1 MLSGGRRCLLQQVT
15 MAVHRSLYTP
25 EFSASSF
32 LVQDSR
38 DLYLRLLGHVRP
50 HWKGFVLALA
60 ATALAAA
67 TDPLFP
73 ALMKPLLDKGFG
85 QQGNDWMAWLPLA
98 IVGIFI
104 LRGIASFLAS
114 YGMSWVANRV
124 IMDLRQLMFERLM
137 RLPTTY
143 FDANPSSVPATRIA
157 YDVNNVAMAAT
168 STLTVVIRD
177 SLSVLGLVGWLLYLN
192 WKLTLI
198 SLAVIPLIGFIIRGF
213 SARLRRLSL
222 AAQDGMAQMNQVL
235 HESIKGQKVV
245 KIFGGEAHATSRFG
259 KVNNALRG
267 YSMRQGLA
275 AAAITPLT
283 QILASIALA
292 IVVYVAL
299 QQSASNETTVGSFVS
314 FITAM
319 LLLLAP
325 LKHLADINAPL
336 QRGLAAAESVF
347 RMLDETAEVDSGTV
361 ALGHAR
367 GVIEFTGVS
376 LRYAGA
382 ERDALTRI
390 DLHIRPGETVAL
402 VGPSGGGKS
411 SLVNLVPRFYH
422 PGGGQI
428 RIDGHDIETLTLQSL
443 RAGIAHVSQDV
454 FLFDDTIA
462 ANIAYGGR
470 RGAGRAEIEAAARA
484 ANALEFIEQL
494 PEGFD
499 TLIGENGGR
508 LSGGQRQR
516 LAIARAILK
525 DAPILI
531 LDEATSALDNE
542 SERQVQ
548 AALEELMRGRTTL
561 VIAHRLSTIE
571 RADRI
576 VVLSNGRIA
585 EIGSHNE
592 LLAAAG
598 LYSHLYKLQFETND

>member
-1 MLSGGRRCLLQQVT
+1 M
-15 MAVHRSLYTP
+15 
-25 EFSASSF
+25 
-32 LVQDSR
+32 QDSR

-50 HWKGFVLALA
+50 HWKGFVLTLA

-85 QQGNDWMAWLPLA
+85 QGANDWMNWLPLA
-98 IVGIFI
+98 IVGIFV
-104 LRGIASFLAS
+104 LRGVAGFLAS

-124 IMDLRQLMFERLM
+124 ITDLRQLMFERLM
-137 RLPTTY
+137 RLPTSY

-157 YDVNNVAMAAT
+157 YDVNGVAMAAT
-168 STLTVVIRD
+168 STLTVLIRD
-177 SLSVLGLVGWLLYLN
+177 SLSVLGLVSWLLYLN

-213 SARLRRLSL
+213 SSRLRRLSL
-222 AAQDGMAQMNQVL
+222 AAQEGMAQMNQVL

-245 KIFGGEAHATSRFG
+245 KIFGGEAHATSHFA

-267 YSMRQGLA
+267 YAMRQGLA

-292 IVVYVAL
+292 IVVYVAV
-299 QQSASNETTVGSFVS
+299 QQSVSNETTVGSFVS

-347 RMLDETAEVDSGTV
+347 HMLDETSEIDAGKVD
-361 ALGHAR
+361 LGHAR
-367 GVIEFTGVS
+367 GVIEFGAVS
-376 LRYAGA
+376 LRYAVG
-382 ERDALTRI
+382 ERDALARI
-390 DLHIRPGETVAL
+390 ELSIRPGETVAL

-422 PGGGQI
+422 PTSGQI
-428 RIDGHDIETLTLQSL
+428 RIDGHDIETLTLESL
-443 RAGIAHVSQDV
+443 RANIAHVGQDV

-462 ANIAYGGR
+462 ANIAYGGKR
-470 RGAGRAEIEAAARA
+470 NAKPVEIEAAARA

-494 PEGFD
+494 PEGFN

-548 AALEELMRGRTTL
+548 AALEELMHGRTTL

-571 RADRI
+571 RSDRI
-576 VVLSNGRIA
+576 VVLSHGRIA
-585 EIGSHNE
+585 EIGSHAQ
-592 LLAAAG
+592 LLAANG
-598 LYSHLYKLQFETND
+598 LYASLYRLQFSENE